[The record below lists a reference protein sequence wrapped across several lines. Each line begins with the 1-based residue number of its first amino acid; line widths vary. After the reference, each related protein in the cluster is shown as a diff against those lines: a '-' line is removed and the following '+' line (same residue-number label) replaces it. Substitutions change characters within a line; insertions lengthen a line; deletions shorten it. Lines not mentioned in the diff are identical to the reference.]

1 MDDSTWRLI
10 AAAYVSFLALMAGP
24 LWVVWSDWRSRR

>member
-1 MDDSTWRLI
+1 MHDTWQLI

-24 LWVVWSDWRSRR
+24 LLVIWSDWRNGRR